1 MPKDVQKDYILA
13 LRYDNVMKKRREL
26 KTLLWLV
33 VLFIVSIIVHSAVHK
48 FFKIEE
54 PFFFLLA
61 LLFAL
66 AFAFVLL
73 YIVIRFIIKR
83 IRKRVR

>member
-1 MPKDVQKDYILA
+1 MV
-13 LRYDNVMKKRREL
+13 KKRREL

-33 VLFIVSIIVHSAVHK
+33 VLFIVSIIVHTAIHR
-48 FFKIEE
+48 FLKIEE
-54 PFFFLLA
+54 PFFFLMA

-83 IRKRVR
+83 MRKKVR

>member
-1 MPKDVQKDYILA
+1 MA
-13 LRYDNVMKKRREL
+13 KKKREL
-26 KTLLWLV
+26 KTLFWLV
-33 VLFIVSIIVHSAVHK
+33 VLFIVSIIVHTAIDK

-54 PFFFLLA
+54 PFFFILA